1 MPKDIVYGNDA
12 RVKMQKGVD
21 KLANAVKCTMG
32 PRGKNVV
39 LSNKIGSASI
49 TKDGV
54 TVAKEIE
61 LKDQYENIGAQL
73 IKEVA
78 SKTNDEAG
86 DGTTGA
92 TVIAQSIYSNGLKYL
107 IAPGTNSVEIKRGI
121 DKAVECIV
129 EELKSISKKID
140 IESSEIEKVATISAN
155 NDPQIGKFISEAMR
169 KVGRNGV
176 ITVEES
182 KSSETKVEVVEGMEF
197 DRGYLSPYFATNS
210 EKMTAELEN
219 PYILICDKKISVIK
233 EIIPILESVA
243 QSGRP
248 LLIIADDVDGEALT
262 TLVFNKIR
270 SVIKV
275 CAVKAP
281 GFGDRKKD
289 ILEDIAIVT
298 GGTLVSEQKCL
309 KLDEINIESLGRAE
323 KVIVTKDSTTIVN
336 GNGNKDNINDRIEQI
351 SAQIKN
357 TDSEYDKEKLE
368 ERRAKLSGGV
378 AVIYIGAATEV
389 EMKEKKDRIDDALHA
404 TRAAVQEGVVPGGGI
419 ALLKCRKAVNSLNA
433 ENEDQRTGMNII
445 FKAASSPFETILMN
459 AGEEDISVIKNE
471 IESSS
476 SISYGYNAKTK
487 KCEDLYENGVL
498 DPTKVIRLELENA
511 ASVASL
517 MLTTECVVVEKEEKQ
532 HMCGQPGGMD
542 SSMGMI

>member
-39 LSNKIGSASI
+39 LFNKIGSASI

-61 LKDQYENIGAQL
+61 LKDQYENIGVQL